1 MTPTRLLT
9 PLIAL
14 LCCMTH
20 FAVAAGE
27 TPDEVKR
34 QTVSLIPTVHATVR
48 ARFEASTVESRYRF
62 QVRNARVSIGGK
74 IIPQIEY
81 FVNTD
86 FCDRG
91 KIKFLDAWARAYI
104 TGGLD
109 LRGGQFRMPF
119 GVDIHR
125 GPDNYYF
132 SNRSFIGRQMAN
144 FRAVGAELRYN
155 FKTAP
160 VTLQAGAFNP
170 STIGDHTPWN
180 SALSYSAKATWRV
193 GAVTLAA
200 GFMSIE
206 PDSVRANLIDG
217 AVAWHSG
224 RWHIEGEYVRKH
236 YTGDAHRPCHGW
248 NIFGDYAMPVRAGYF
263 NQLSAQARFDGMTA
277 HSDCR
282 RDDSR
287 LLVTNDPRRTRIT
300 AGLTLSC
307 LRPAGRHFDIRAN
320 YEKYFYAD
328 DVTVTPDMG
337 DKLVIEMILRF

>member
-34 QTVSLIPTVHATVR
+34 QTVSLIPTVRATVR
-48 ARFEASTVESRYRF
+48 ARFEASTVESLYRF
-62 QVRNARVSIGGK
+62 QVRNARISIGGK

-144 FRAVGAELRYN
+144 FRAVGAELRYS

-160 VTLQAGAFNP
+160 RV
-170 STIGDHTPWN
+170 IGDEQ
-180 SALSYSAKATWRV
+180 
-193 GAVTLAA
+193 AVFVA
-200 GFMSIE
+200 
-206 PDSVRANLIDG
+206 P
-217 AVAWHSG
+217 AVAVGGHAV
-224 RWHIEGEYVRKH
+224 E
-236 YTGDAHRPCHGW
+236 
-248 NIFGDYAMPVRAGYF
+248 
-263 NQLSAQARFDGMTA
+263 
-277 HSDCR
+277 
-282 RDDSR
+282 
-287 LLVTNDPRRTRIT
+287 
-300 AGLTLSC
+300 AGLYGELIEVACAHGHSVVAEDVPSVTGTVGV
-307 LRPAGRHFDIRAN
+307 AGVMFPDILAFDAPT
-320 YEKYFYAD
+320 A
-328 DVTVTPDMG
+328 
-337 DKLVIEMILRF
+337 

>member
-1 MTPTRLLT
+1 MTTTRLLT

-27 TPDEVKR
+27 TPDEVRR
-34 QTVSLIPTVHATVR
+34 QTVNLIPTVRATVR
-48 ARFEASTVESRYRF
+48 ARFEASTVESLYRF

-132 SNRSFIGRQMAN
+132 SNRSPHNCTMRSF
-144 FRAVGAELRYN
+144 
-155 FKTAP
+155 
-160 VTLQAGAFNP
+160 
-170 STIGDHTPWN
+170 S
-180 SALSYSAKATWRV
+180 
-193 GAVTLAA
+193 LA
-200 GFMSIE
+200 S
-206 PDSVRANLIDG
+206 
-217 AVAWHSG
+217 
-224 RWHIEGEYVRKH
+224 
-236 YTGDAHRPCHGW
+236 
-248 NIFGDYAMPVRAGYF
+248 
-263 NQLSAQARFDGMTA
+263 
-277 HSDCR
+277 
-282 RDDSR
+282 
-287 LLVTNDPRRTRIT
+287 
-300 AGLTLSC
+300 AGLSC
-307 LRPAGRHFDIRAN
+307 ACHIR
-320 YEKYFYAD
+320 
-328 DVTVTPDMG
+328 
-337 DKLVIEMILRF
+337 